1 MTSKKAPIVLAIE
14 RDEKGNLS
22 TWCQYCR
29 KFHHHGTGEGHRDA
43 HCFVEDSPYIRTG
56 YVLKKMKLSGRE
68 VVTKSEPKQVIRN
81 WFALKIIKCQK
92 KKSLIWNTS

>member
-1 MTSKKAPIVLAIE
+1 MDLLLACCFVAKKVAINQFLLKGCVEMAIKKVPSVLAIE

-43 HCFVEDSPYIRTG
+43 HCIEEDSPYIRTG
-56 YVLKKMKLSGRE
+56 YILKKMKLGGKEITRKE
-68 VVTKSEPKQVIRN
+68 N
-81 WFALKIIKCQK
+81 
-92 KKSLIWNTS
+92 

>member
-1 MTSKKAPIVLAIE
+1 MTSKKTPIVLAIE

-43 HCFVEDSPYIRTG
+43 HCFEEDSPYIRTG

-68 VVTKSEPKQVIRN
+68 VVTKSEPK
-81 WFALKIIKCQK
+81 
-92 KKSLIWNTS
+92 